1 MPVLVVS
8 LLDLTRTTTCR
19 IRFPALG
26 TRLVHDLL
34 QNRRLAGH
42 DLRRIAS
49 VHDDVRERV
58 GEDLIEGTTLSSEAH
73 GEQRL
78 NRVGGVLLA
87 GEGVGFE
94 TQPQRYRRREAAR
107 DDRVESCRGQ
117 DFSL

>member
-78 NRVGGVLLA
+78 NRVGGVLLFSSLTGTKLTDRWVGHRIA
-87 GEGVGFE
+87 EG
-94 TQPQRYRRREAAR
+94 
-107 DDRVESCRGQ
+107 RVIAP
-117 DFSL
+117 LT